1 MIIELFELD
10 QLKAYINTDNRG
22 VILFAERGINQRTK
36 HLDIRLKHLFD
47 CSQRG
52 EIEFCKV
59 KSKYNV
65 ADMFTKFL
73 KCTLYKNSINTW
85 MQSCAKFRIPH
96 IIRGRG

>member
-36 HLDIRLKHLFD
+36 HLDIRLKHLIVLK
-47 CSQRG
+47 G
-52 EIEFCKV
+52 IELCKV

-73 KCTLYKNSINTW
+73 KCTKIQY
-85 MQSCAKFRIPH
+85 MDAKLCKISDSAYYQ
-96 IIRGRG
+96 GRG